1 MSRRLVQNFSGVRAT
16 IIQTTGRNRD
26 VLAETL
32 TKLGLQIAT
41 LDPTTEADRIAG
53 AVEGALESAEV
64 VFFDADL
71 AETPGLPHGVPLAPV
86 PLIVLVGLESP
97 SRLQRA
103 FDLGPS
109 AFVHKPI
116 RSSGIFS
123 ALFFAMNEHARRAET
138 LERLRAME
146 RRRGSRRF
154 VHKALMQLMS
164 QHGIDDEEAY
174 ALLRKESMS
183 QRLTV
188 EETAVRILAESP
200 PKRVARK
207 A

>member
-1 MSRRLVQNFSGVRAT
+1 
-16 IIQTTGRNRD
+16 
-26 VLAETL
+26 
-32 TKLGLQIAT
+32 
-41 LDPTTEADRIAG
+41 
-53 AVEGALESAEV
+53 
-64 VFFDADL
+64 
-71 AETPGLPHGVPLAPV
+71 VPLAPV

-123 ALFFAMNEHARRAET
+123 ALFFAMNEHARRAEM

-174 ALLRKESMS
+174 TLLRKESMS

-188 EETAVRILAESP
+188 EEMAVRILAESP